1 MQQGSQEWLDIRLGK
16 LTASRIAMLYSG
28 AKTYRRLKR
37 SIVIERITGEREP
50 FVTNEAI
57 EWGVSTEPL
66 ARAAYEMA
74 NDVEVDLVGFVPHE
88 YVDGFG
94 CSPDGYVGA
103 DGLIEIKCPNTNTHL
118 TYIQED
124 KPPKKYIPQMQA
136 QMAVTGRKWCDFV
149 SYDPRVEDDLQLFIK
164 RVERDDQYIAEMTH
178 KATVFLASVDR
189 SVKRFERMKECQ
201 LNTKF

>member
-74 NDVEVDLVGFVPHE
+74 KDVEVDLVGFVPHE

-136 QMAVTGRKWCDFV
+136 QMAVTGRAWCDFV
-149 SYDPRVEDDLQLFIK
+149 SYDPRVEQDLQLFIK
-164 RVERDDQYIAEMTH
+164 RVERDDQYIADMVH

-201 LNTKF
+201 LNTNF

>member
-28 AKTYRRLKR
+28 VKTYRRLKR

-74 NDVEVDLVGFVPHE
+74 KNVEVDLVGFVPHE

-94 CSPDGYVGA
+94 CSPDGYVGT

-136 QMAVTGRKWCDFV
+136 QMAVTGRAWCDFV
-149 SYDPRVEDDLQLFIK
+149 SYDPRVEQDLQLFIK
-164 RVERDDQYIAEMTH
+164 RVERDDQYIADMVH